1 MSNPRIEV
9 DVVANVAGVASG
21 VSAATSQLDKL
32 GKAAQTTAPKIE
44 QLGKATSRYNGIGI
58 DFARVIQDAPFGII
72 GVGNNIQQLAQSF
85 SSLGDV
91 GDKFSTKLKTAFGAI
106 FSSGN
111 LLILGVSVLTSA
123 LTYLTQKGFF
133 DTEKAA
139 KSLDEQLKEYKDT
152 LGSIDK
158 ATLQGIQDSDKQLQ
172 KFRELTSQAENLNV
186 SDKNRLAAV
195 NELQKKYPDYLGNLT
210 KEQILT
216 GQVGD
221 SYDILTKQIIA
232 NAKAKAF
239 SDEITK
245 NSTDLRT
252 IEKQQNE
259 TANEILAKRVELQNA
274 EARSNQSALRVSGQL
289 AATDLD
295 VSRIKS
301 ELTDLIQKQTQ
312 SISDSNKIK
321 ETNLEL
327 DGLINKELQNGAVF
341 TNNSTEANKK
351 LIRTFE
357 DLSAISQS
365 LTFASLERGA
375 SFFEDVEKQLTSL
388 ESGVASTRGIYTEN
402 IAAIK
407 KSNDD
412 FAASLQ
418 GSGISVEQ
426 FYAAIANG
434 AAEGFNSLGQF
445 VQSLSTTQQFINDAF
460 GALEK
465 GIENTIGDVAFA
477 IGDALASGGNVLKA
491 GGAALL
497 EGIAGIMNQLGQ
509 MAIEAGFTILAIKK
523 SLETL
528 NPYVAIAAGIALIAL
543 AGFVSSKAKKISK
556 SGGGGGG
563 GGGGGASLGS
573 SGVGG
578 GTSFAGGG
586 QGGLFQQN
594 RDLNGELVV
603 RGQDLVYVFSQAN
616 NKINKG

>member
-9 DVVANVAGVASG
+9 DFAVNVAGVANG

-32 GKAAQTTAPKIE
+32 GKAAQATAPKVE

-72 GVGNNIQQLAQSF
+72 GVGNNIQQLSQSF
-85 SSLGDV
+85 SSLGNA
-91 GDKFSTKLKTAFGAI
+91 GDSLSSKVKLAFGAI

-111 LLILGVSVLTSA
+111 LLVLGVSAVTSA

-133 DTEKAA
+133 DAEKAA
-139 KSLDEQLKEYKDT
+139 KSLDEQLKEYQDT

-158 ATLQGIQDSDKQLQ
+158 ATLKGLQNSESEIQ
-172 KFRELTSQAENLNV
+172 KFKNLTSQAENLNV

-195 NELQKKYPDYLGNLT
+195 NELQKKYPEYLGNLT
-210 KEQILT
+210 KEEILT
-216 GQVGD
+216 GNVGD
-221 SYDILTKQIIA
+221 SYDALTKQIIA

-239 SDEITK
+239 SDEITL
-245 NSTDLRT
+245 NSTNLRAL
-252 IEKQQNE
+252 EKQQLD
-259 TANEILAKRVELQNA
+259 TANQILAKRVELENA
-274 EARSNQSALRVSGQL
+274 KRVSTQSAQKVAGQL
-289 AATDLD
+289 AATDLN
-295 VSRIKS
+295 VVGIQSQ
-301 ELTDLIQKQTQ
+301 LNDLIQTQ
-312 SISDSNKIK
+312 IKSIDESNKIK
-321 ETNLEL
+321 KTNLEL
-327 DGLINKELQNGAVF
+327 DVLLNKELQNGAVF
-341 TNNSTEANKK
+341 TSKNTEENKK
-351 LIRTFE
+351 LTRSFE
-357 DLSAISQS
+357 DLSKITQS
-365 LTFASLERGA
+365 LTFASLERGG

-388 ESGVASTRGIYTEN
+388 ESGVATTRGIYQEN
-402 IAAIK
+402 ISAIAQ
-407 KSNDD
+407 SNKALNQALD
-412 FAASLQ
+412 

-434 AAEGFNSLGQF
+434 AAEGFTSLNQF
-445 VQSLSTTQQFINDAF
+445 VQSLSTTQQFINGAF
-460 GALEK
+460 DVLEK

-477 IGDALASGGNVLKA
+477 IGDALASGGNVLQA

-523 SLETL
+523 SLESL

-543 AGFVSSKAKKISK
+543 AGAVSSKAKKISK
-556 SGGGGGG
+556 SGGGGGSG
-563 GGGGGASLGS
+563 SSVGS

-586 QGGLFQQN
+586 QGALFQQN
-594 RDLNGELVV
+594 KDLNGELVV

>member
-9 DVVANVAGVASG
+9 DFAVNVAGVANG

-32 GKAAQTTAPKIE
+32 GKAAQATAPKVE

-85 SSLGDV
+85 SSLGNA
-91 GDKFSTKLKTAFGAI
+91 GDSTISKLKTAFSAI

-111 LLILGVSVLTSA
+111 LLILGVSALTTA
-123 LTYLTQKGFF
+123 LTYLSQKGFF

-139 KSLDEQLKEYKDT
+139 KSLDDQLKEYQDT

-158 ATLQGIQDSDKQLQ
+158 ATLKGLQNSESEIQ
-172 KFRELTSQAENLNV
+172 KFKNLTSQAENLNV

-195 NELQKKYPDYLGNLT
+195 NELQKKYPEYLGNLT
-210 KEQILT
+210 KEEILT
-216 GQVGD
+216 GNVGD
-221 SYDILTKQIIA
+221 SYDALTKQIIA

-239 SDEITK
+239 SDEITL
-245 NSTDLRT
+245 NSTNLRAL
-252 IEKQQNE
+252 EKQQLD
-259 TANEILAKRVELQNA
+259 TANQILAKRVELENA
-274 EARSNQSALRVSGQL
+274 KRVSTQSAQKVAGQL
-289 AATDLD
+289 AATDLN
-295 VSRIKS
+295 VVGIQSQ
-301 ELTDLIQKQTQ
+301 LNDLIQTQ
-312 SISDSNKIK
+312 IKSIDESNKIK
-321 ETNLEL
+321 KTNLEL
-327 DGLINKELQNGAVF
+327 DVLINKELQNGAVF
-341 TNNSTEANKK
+341 TSKNTEENKK
-351 LIRTFE
+351 LTRSYE
-357 DLSAISQS
+357 DLSKITQS
-365 LTFASLERGA
+365 LTFASLERGG
-375 SFFEDVEKQLTSL
+375 SFFEDVEKQLKSL
-388 ESGVASTRGIYTEN
+388 ESGVATTRGIYQEN
-402 IAAIK
+402 ISAIAQ
-407 KSNDD
+407 SNKALNQALD
-412 FAASLQ
+412 

-434 AAEGFNSLGQF
+434 AAEGFSSLNQF
-445 VQSLSTTQQFINDAF
+445 VQSLSTTQQFINGAF
-460 GALEK
+460 DVLEK

-477 IGDALASGGNVLKA
+477 IGDALASGGNVLQA

-523 SLETL
+523 SLESL

-543 AGFVSSKAKKISK
+543 AGAVSSKAKKISK

-563 GGGGGASLGS
+563 GGGGGSSVGS

-586 QGGLFQQN
+586 QGALFQQN
-594 RDLNGELVV
+594 KDLNGELVV

>member
-9 DVVANVAGVASG
+9 DFAVNVAGVANG

-32 GKAAQTTAPKIE
+32 GKAAQATAPKVE

-72 GVGNNIQQLAQSF
+72 GYGNNLQQLAQSF
-85 SSLGDV
+85 SALGQA
-91 GDKFSTKLKTAFGAI
+91 GDSGITKLKLAISGI

-111 LLILGVSVLTSA
+111 LLILGVSA
-123 LTYLTQKGFF
+123 LTTALTVLSQKGFF
-133 DTEKAA
+133 DSEKAA
-139 KSLDEQLKEYKDT
+139 KSLNDQLKEYQDT

-158 ATLQGIQDSDKQLQ
+158 ATLKGLQNSESEIQ
-172 KFRELTSQAENLNV
+172 KFKNLTSQAENLNV

-195 NELQKKYPDYLGNLT
+195 NELQKKYPEYLGNLT
-210 KEQILT
+210 KEEILT
-216 GQVGD
+216 GNVGD
-221 SYDILTKQIIA
+221 SYDALTKQIIA

-239 SDEITK
+239 SDEITL
-245 NSTDLRT
+245 NSTNLRAL
-252 IEKQQNE
+252 EKQQLD
-259 TANEILAKRVELQNA
+259 TANQILAKRVELENA
-274 EARSNQSALRVSGQL
+274 KRVSTQSGQKVAGQL
-289 AATDLD
+289 AATDLNLAGIQ
-295 VSRIKS
+295 SQ
-301 ELTDLIQKQTQ
+301 LNDLIQTQ
-312 SISDSNKIK
+312 IKSIDEANKIK
-321 ETNLEL
+321 QTNLEL
-327 DGLINKELQNGAVF
+327 DGLINKELQNGADL
-341 TNNSTEANKK
+341 TSKSTEENKK
-351 LIRTFE
+351 LTRSYE
-357 DLSAISQS
+357 DLSKITQS
-365 LTFASLERGA
+365 LTFASLERGG

-388 ESGVASTRGIYTEN
+388 ESGVATTRGIYQEN
-402 IAAIK
+402 ISAIAQ
-407 KSNDD
+407 SNKALNQALD
-412 FAASLQ
+412 

-434 AAEGFNSLGQF
+434 AAEGFTSLNQF
-445 VQSLSTTQQFINDAF
+445 VQSLSTTQQFINGAF
-460 GALEK
+460 DVLEK

-477 IGDALASGGNVLKA
+477 IGDALASGGNVLQA

-523 SLETL
+523 SLESL

-543 AGFVSSKAKKISK
+543 AGAVSSKAKKISK

-563 GGGGGASLGS
+563 GGGGGSSVGS

-586 QGGLFQQN
+586 QGALFQQN
-594 RDLNGELVV
+594 KDLNGELVV

>member
-9 DVVANVAGVASG
+9 DFAVNVAGVASG
-21 VSAATSQLDKL
+21 VSAATTQLDKL
-32 GKAAQTTAPKIE
+32 GKAAKATAPQVE
-44 QLGKATSRYNGIGI
+44 QLAKATSRYNGIGI

-85 SSLGDV
+85 SSLGNS
-91 GDKFSTKLKTAFGAI
+91 GDSLSSKVKLAFGAI

-111 LLILGVSVLTSA
+111 LLILGVSA
-123 LTYLTQKGFF
+123 LTTALTILQQKGFF

-139 KSLDEQLKEYKDT
+139 KSLDDQLKEYQET

-158 ATLQGIQDSDKQLQ
+158 ATLKGLQNSESEIQ
-172 KFRELTSQAENLNV
+172 KFKNLVSQAENLNV
-186 SDKNRLAAV
+186 SEKNRIAAV
-195 NELQKKYPDYLGNLT
+195 NELQKKYPEYLGNLT
-210 KEQILT
+210 KEEILT
-216 GQVGD
+216 GNVGD
-221 SYDILTKQIIA
+221 SYDALTKQIIA

-239 SDEITK
+239 SDEITL
-245 NSTDLRT
+245 NSTNLRAL
-252 IEKQQNE
+252 EKQQLD
-259 TANEILAKRVELQNA
+259 TANQILAKRVELENA
-274 EARSNQSALRVSGQL
+274 KRVSTQSAQKVAGQL
-289 AATDLD
+289 AATDLN
-295 VSRIKS
+295 VAGIQSQ
-301 ELTDLIQKQTQ
+301 LNDLIQTQ
-312 SISDSNKIK
+312 IKSIDEANKIK
-321 ETNLEL
+321 QTNLEL
-327 DGLINKELQNGAVF
+327 DTLINKELQNGAVF
-341 TNNSTEANKK
+341 TSKSTEENKK
-351 LIRTFE
+351 LTRSYE
-357 DLSAISQS
+357 DLSKITQS
-365 LTFASLERGA
+365 LTFASLEREG

-388 ESGVASTRGIYTEN
+388 ESGVATTRGIYQEN
-402 IAAIK
+402 ISAIAQ
-407 KSNDD
+407 SNKALNQALD
-412 FAASLQ
+412 

-434 AAEGFNSLGQF
+434 AAEGFTSLNQF
-445 VQSLSTTQQFINDAF
+445 VQSLSTTQQFINGAF
-460 GALEK
+460 DVLEK

-543 AGFVSSKAKKISK
+543 AGAVSSKAKKISK

-563 GGGGGASLGS
+563 GGGGSSVGS

-594 RDLNGELVV
+594 KDLNGELVV